1 MIPIIGKLLTRIR
14 QWRHALSKSITFSGR
29 CRIERGCT
37 FRTVGAGTIQVGTGV
52 YFEERVL
59 VHSEGR
65 LVIGN
70 HVYFNRDTVIVA
82 LGDIEIG
89 DYSRTGERVSIR
101 DHDHRFD
108 RSDLL
113 IKDQGYVV
121 SPIKIGRDCWIG
133 CNAVIL
139 KGVSIGDHAVVGAAS
154 VVTKDV
160 PSNSLALGV
169 PARVVHSSG
178 PTLPKNL

>member
-1 MIPIIGKLLTRIR
+1 MIPKIGKLLSRIR
-14 QWRHALSKSITFSGR
+14 KYRYYLSKGITFSGR
-29 CRIERGCT
+29 CHIEQGCI
-37 FRTVGAGTIQVGTGV
+37 FKTVGSGSIQVGTGV

-59 VHSEGR
+59 VQSAGR

-70 HVYFNRDTVIVA
+70 DVYFNRDTVVVA

-108 RSDLL
+108 RGDLL
-113 IKDQGYVV
+113 IRDQGYNV
-121 SPIKIGRDCWIG
+121 SPIKIGKDCWIG
-133 CNAVIL
+133 CNSVIL
-139 KGVSIGDHAVVGAAS
+139 KGVSIGDQAVVGAAS

-160 PSNSLALGV
+160 PAGSLALGV
-169 PARVVHSSG
+169 PARVVRSRDATM
-178 PTLPKNL
+178 PRNP